1 MVDLSI
7 IISTVD
13 RERMLANALDSVA
26 KSIWTAEATEVI
38 IVDNGSSDRTAQVCK
53 DIAKQFPR
61 IHWRYFYDDMPG
73 LLTGRH
79 RGAKEAKGEILA
91 YVDDDVLL
99 TPAWL
104 EALQKAFSDPNVV
117 LVGGPSTPAFETNP
131 PSWLEGFWTEFE
143 GGCRCECLSLIQ
155 CGDTIKPIDP
165 VYIWGLNFSIRKKTF
180 EDYGGFHPDLIPD
193 TLQRYQGDGE
203 SGLAYKIQAA
213 GFVGLYHP
221 AAAVKHV
228 IPAYRLTPVSF
239 ARRGFYQGVCDSFT
253 RIRAERRVPA
263 KLPGSWKDFFRPTK
277 RKIEHNAILRG
288 STGEGVLRLYW
299 QGYSAGMQFHQN
311 EVRNDQRLLDWVL
324 RQNYFDYRLPDGW
337 QQYHHARLKAR
348 VKPDLKT

>member
-26 KSIWTAEATEVI
+26 KSIWTPEAAEVI

-263 KLPGSWKDFFRPTK
+263 KQPRSWKDFFRPAK
-277 RKIEHNAILRG
+277 RKTERDAILRG
-288 STGEGVLRLYW
+288 PTAEGVRRLYW
-299 QGYSAGMQFHQN
+299 RAYSAGIQFHQN